1 MRSNI
6 VSCLLSA
13 AIGGIMVAVL
23 YCRDS
28 QPTTFAQ
35 DGAFAEET
43 FAENRHSTP
52 SARATAAQ
60 TGRVDHRPLPP
71 GQRTQEE
78 LVNMAVYDYVHRS
91 VVHINTQVRQVDRF
105 LFLDYESEGT
115 GAGSVIDRQGHIL
128 TNLHVVEEADRVE
141 VTLYSGTSYPARLV
155 GHDALHDVA
164 ILKIDAT
171 ADELFPLPLGDSSAL
186 RVGQRVYAI
195 GSPFELERT
204 FTTGI
209 ISSTERTLP
218 SRLRR
223 RMMNSIIQVDAAMNP
238 GNSGGP
244 LVDTSAH
251 LIGMNTAIAS
261 RSGEN
266 TGVGFA
272 IPVNRIKRIVPD
284 LIRYGKV
291 TRPDLGITRV
301 RQTEHGLLIRT
312 LSPNGPAAQAGLK
325 GFRVVRRQQGPL
337 VIERIDPTA
346 ADLIVAVDGHDVKTL
361 DDLESYVEDKKPGEQ
376 VVLTIVRQ
384 GYRRDVTVRLGQ
396 SR

>member
-6 VSCLLSA
+6 VSCLVSA
-13 AIGGIMVAVL
+13 AIGGAIVAAL

-28 QPTTFAQ
+28 QSTS
-35 DGAFAEET
+35 FAEDT
-43 FAENRHSTP
+43 HSASADHPTAAP
-52 SARATAAQ
+52 SAMGHR
-60 TGRVDHRPLPP
+60 RPLPP
-71 GQRTQEE
+71 GRRTEE
-78 LVNMAVYDYVHRS
+78 EQINMAVYDYVHRS
-91 VVHINTQVRQVDRF
+91 VVHINTRVRQVDRF

-115 GAGSVIDRQGHIL
+115 GAGSVIDRRGHIL

-141 VTLYSGTSYPARLV
+141 VTLFSGTSYAARLV

-164 ILKIDAT
+164 ILKIDAP

-186 RVGQRVYAI
+186 RAGQRVYAI

-209 ISSTERTLP
+209 ISSTNRTLP

-291 TRPDLGITRV
+291 TRPDLGITSV
-301 RQTEHGLLIRT
+301 RQTDQGLLIRT
-312 LSPNGPAAQAGLK
+312 LAPDGPAAQAGLK
-325 GFRVVRRQQGPL
+325 GFRVLRRQQGPL
-337 VIERIDPTA
+337 IIERIDPSA
-346 ADLIVAVDGHDVKTL
+346 ADLIVAVDGHEVRTL
-361 DDLESYVEDKKPGEQ
+361 DDLESYIEEKKPGEQ